1 MGDPPTSV
9 TGLTT
14 IGPMDLTP
22 KRIEEVEFRGSIRG
36 YDRNEVDDFLDRV
49 AAGFGRLQN
58 QLTEAIDRATRAEE
72 RAKQAEERLRAQPQ
86 PIAEPVMPAPVDPDL
101 AADSA
106 VQAAHRTLHLAQRTA
121 DAAVQEARD
130 EAERLIAD
138 AQADVERLTAD
149 ANAAADRLRREAAAE
164 IEEKA
169 EQARWRMA
177 AEVDELEATR
187 SRMLA
192 DIEILDGHLRAHG
205 DQLRR
210 TLEALQRGLDDPASL
225 RFPAPEG
232 LSNATSAPPAVA
244 FVDPPTYE
252 PAPSYDET
260 SSYETATPYE
270 APAYEPAASYEPEVS
285 YEPAPV
291 YDQTVAYEQAA
302 AGYEAVTSSYDDAS
316 SDPAASPVNWSQP
329 VIEFAPT
336 GERDDV
342 DDLTFDEAPPS
353 PPPSE
358 FPPEPVVRVDGAP
371 PRSYPDWLF
380 TVDSTSGQTARPAY
394 ANAIT
399 DPTPAV
405 RPDGE
410 SNGAAR
416 PTEAGNGDPG
426 GEEEDQFLAELR
438 TAMATDEDHRP
449 NDDHAPWLPPATP
462 PSSVQDSPPPP
473 PRPPAPPADA
483 EPERWRFDRG
493 R

>member
-9 TGLTT
+9 AGLTT
-14 IGPMDLTP
+14 IDAMDLTP
-22 KRIEEVEFRGSIRG
+22 ERIEEVEFRGSYRG

-58 QLTEAIDRATRAEE
+58 QLTDAIDRATRAEE

-86 PIAEPVMPAPVDPDL
+86 PVAEPTPAMVDPEV
-101 AADSA
+101 AADTA

-121 DAAVQEARD
+121 DAAVQEARE
-130 EAERLIAD
+130 EAERMIAD
-138 AQADVERLTAD
+138 AQAEVERLTAE

-187 SRMLA
+187 ASLLA

-210 TLEALQRGLDDPASL
+210 TLETLQRGLDDPASL

-232 LSNATSAPPAVA
+232 LSNAGAATPAA
-244 FVDPPTYE
+244 AYDDPPTYD
-252 PAPSYDET
+252 PASGYD
-260 SSYETATPYE
+260 ATT
-270 APAYEPAASYEPEVS
+270 AYEPTPS
-285 YEPAPV
+285 
-291 YDQTVAYEQAA
+291 YDQTVAYDQA
-302 AGYEAVTSSYDDAS
+302 AGYDTTSTYGGGATERPGPAVD
-316 SDPAASPVNWSQP
+316 WSQP
-329 VIEFAPT
+329 VIEFVPAD
-336 GERDDV
+336 ESADDEP
-342 DDLTFDEAPPS
+342 LTFDDAAPAPGS
-353 PPPSE
+353 AQQ

-371 PRSYPDWLF
+371 PRSYPEWLF
-380 TVDSTSGQTARPAY
+380 TVDSSGGQPARPAY

-405 RPDGE
+405 RPDEEG
-410 SNGAAR
+410 NGAAR
-416 PTEAGNGDPG
+416 TAEVSNNGDLG
-426 GEEEDQFLAELR
+426 AEEEDQFLAELR
-438 TAMATDEDHRP
+438 TAMSSDEEPRP
-449 NDDHAPWLPPATP
+449 SDDHAPWLPASSP
-462 PSSVQDSPPPP
+462 PSVQDSPPPP
-473 PRPPAPPADA
+473 SAPPVDA